1 MNATLPNT
9 IRCADVKPSSVHW
22 LWEPYLARGKLSV
35 LDGDPGTGKSFIII
49 DLAARITSGRSWP
62 GVDGPAPP
70 DSVLI
75 LNAEDDV
82 RDTILPRAT
91 AAGADLNRLHVL
103 AAPGLGL
110 DRLPRFPDDL
120 EALRASIGVTG
131 ATFVVVDPMMA
142 FFPPAVSANNDQC
155 FRQALSPLA
164 DLAATTGACILF
176 VRHLRKTGSPTA
188 IYRGLGSI
196 GIMGAMRT
204 GLMVS
209 RHPDDADF
217 RVLTLSKTNIGP
229 PAASFGFRLEKRDGC
244 GQTFVSWTGAL
255 DLPVDDLF
263 GTSLPLRAGAR
274 TRERAAEWL
283 RSFLSKG
290 ARRAHEVL
298 DAARAAGFADR
309 TLNRVKESI
318 GVQSRAVRKKG
329 VTEWWWY
336 DAERERQKELD
347 EMQEAMGLPEFET
360 FRGFDE

>member
-1 MNATLPNT
+1 MTTTLPAT
-9 IRCADVKPSSVHW
+9 VRCADVKPSAVIW

-35 LDGDPGTGKSFIII
+35 LDGDPGTGKSFITI
-49 DLAARITSGRSWP
+49 DLAARITSGRSLP
-62 GVDGPAPP
+62 GAECPTPQ

-91 AAGADLNRLHVL
+91 AAGADLSRLHVL

-120 EALRASIGVTG
+120 EALRTAIVDTG
-131 ATFVVVDPMMA
+131 ATLVVVDPMMA

-164 DLAATTGACILF
+164 DLAATTGASILF
-176 VRHLRKTGSPTA
+176 VRHLRKASSPSA

-209 RHPDDADF
+209 RHPDDPDL
-217 RVLTLSKTNIGP
+217 RVLSLSKTNIGP
-229 PAASFGFRLEKRDGC
+229 PAASFGFRLEKREGC
-244 GQTFVSWTGAL
+244 SQTVVNWTGAL
-255 DLPVDDLF
+255 DLSVEDLF

-274 TRERAAEWL
+274 TRERAADWL
-283 RSFLSKG
+283 RSFLSQG
-290 ARRAHEVL
+290 AKRAQEVI

-309 TLNRVKESI
+309 TLNRVKETI
-318 GVQSRAVRKKG
+318 GVESRAVRKDG
-329 VTEWWWY
+329 VTEWWWH
-336 DAERERQKELD
+336 DRERERQKELD
-347 EMQEAMGLPEFET
+347 QLREMMDELPPR
-360 FRGFDE
+360 FRI